1 MKRIFTV
8 AAVIFALAIS
18 FATVPVGV
26 FPFADD
32 TGALFAQG
40 NVDFIAMYKQYF
52 KNMLD
57 RKYAEV
63 WNSTTSGS
71 RRLIA
76 RLIAEKTNGK
86 ATEQQV
92 MNMLNTD
99 KDQIRSIYFDEFVK
113 QAAVK
118 KVYETG
124 IFVLKYASADEVSVT
139 ITLDQE
145 PKNFKILKEN
155 GVFKIDFF
163 NNLFE

>member
-8 AAVIFALAIS
+8 AAVIFVLAIR
-18 FATVPVGV
+18 FAAVPAGAS
-26 FPFADD
+26 PSAGD
-32 TGALFAQG
+32 TGALLAQE

-63 WNSTTSGS
+63 WNSMTLGS

-99 KDQIRSIYFDEFVK
+99 QNQVRSLYFDEFVK
-113 QAAVK
+113 QAAVRK
-118 KVYETG
+118 IYETG
-124 IFVLKYASADEVSVT
+124 IFALKYASADMVIVT

-145 PKNFKILKEN
+145 PKDFKILKEN
-155 GVFKIDFF
+155 GIFKIDFF

>member
-8 AAVIFALAIS
+8 AAVIFVLAIS
-18 FATVPVGV
+18 FAAVPVGV
-26 FPFADD
+26 SPFADD
-32 TGALFAQG
+32 TGVLLAQG

-63 WNSTTSGS
+63 WNSMTSGS
-71 RRLIA
+71 RHLIA
-76 RLIAEKTNGK
+76 TLIAEKTEGR
-86 ATEQQV
+86 ATEQEV

-99 KDQIRSIYFDEFVK
+99 KNRVRSIYFDEFLK
-113 QAAVK
+113 EAPIK

-124 IFVLKYASADEVSVT
+124 IFALKYASADEASVT
-139 ITLDQE
+139 ITLDQD
-145 PKNFKILKEN
+145 PKDFKILKEN

-163 NNLFE
+163 INLFE

>member
-8 AAVIFALAIS
+8 AAVVFALAIS
-18 FATVPVGV
+18 FVAVPVGV
-26 FPFADD
+26 SPFADD

-63 WNSTTSGS
+63 WNSMTSGS
-71 RRLIA
+71 QHLIA
-76 RLIAEKTNGK
+76 TLIAKNTEGK

-99 KDQIRSIYFDEFVK
+99 KNRVRSIYFDEFLK
-113 QAAVK
+113 EASIK

-124 IFVLKYASADEVSVT
+124 IFALKYANADEASVT
-139 ITLDQE
+139 ITLDQD
-145 PKNFKILKEN
+145 PKDFKILKEN

-163 NNLFE
+163 KNLFE